1 MGFSKQVKNEILNTK
16 DISKQE
22 CLAFLCGLVYSS
34 ADFEIENLKIKNCT
48 ITSEVENLSQ
58 ALNKYIQIVFNKD
71 VILTE
76 KESFKIG
83 KMQYYTINVDSDF
96 AKILLK
102 NTKKI
107 LKINSDYQINE
118 KVDDSV
124 LSDEL
129 GLKGFMRG
137 AYIGCGTS
145 SIKLDEKNRT
155 TTGYHLEFN
164 NKSYTLLHEI
174 SEILAQFDIIAKLT
188 KRKNLYVL
196 YIKDAE
202 QVSNM
207 LALMGA
213 SEAVL
218 NLQNEIITRQMRN
231 KINRQNN
238 CYTSNYTKTL
248 DASFNQLEAIKI
260 IDKEIGVYNLPEDLC
275 QVALLRLA
283 NTEESLDQLLKLSKM
298 PLTKSALNYK
308 FQKLIKLSK
317 KFRRD

>member
-1 MGFSKQVKNEILNTK
+1 
-16 DISKQE
+16 
-22 CLAFLCGLVYSS
+22 
-34 ADFEIENLKIKNCT
+34 
-48 ITSEVENLSQ
+48 
-58 ALNKYIQIVFNKD
+58 
-71 VILTE
+71 
-76 KESFKIG
+76 
-83 KMQYYTINVDSDF
+83 
-96 AKILLK
+96 
-102 NTKKI
+102 
-107 LKINSDYQINE
+107 
-118 KVDDSV
+118 
-124 LSDEL
+124 
-129 GLKGFMRG
+129 
-137 AYIGCGTS
+137 
-145 SIKLDEKNRT
+145 
-155 TTGYHLEFN
+155 
-164 NKSYTLLHEI
+164 
-174 SEILAQFDIIAKLT
+174 
-188 KRKNLYVL
+188 
-196 YIKDAE
+196 
-202 QVSNM
+202 
-207 LALMGA
+207 MGA